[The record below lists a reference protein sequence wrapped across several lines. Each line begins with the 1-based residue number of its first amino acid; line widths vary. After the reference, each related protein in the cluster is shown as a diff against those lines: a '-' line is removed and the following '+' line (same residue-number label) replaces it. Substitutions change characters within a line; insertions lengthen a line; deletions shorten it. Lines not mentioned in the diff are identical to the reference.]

1 MFVLLWHQIV
11 REDNYLTLISSL
23 RVAAP
28 RFHSVLSERP
38 LSLRSIAKRK
48 SQQ

>member
-23 RVAAP
+23 RVAP

-38 LSLRSIAKRK
+38 LLLRSIAKRK